1 MNAAVDIRSLS
12 HRYGWR
18 WGARRWAVR
27 DLDLEVPEG
36 SFFGL
41 LGPNGAGKS
50 TTLDICM
57 NLLRPSGGETRVL
70 GTPSRSLGPEQLAK
84 IGYVSADQRLPGH
97 LDLDQLFAYLGP
109 LYPTWDPAFADQL
122 VRQLQ
127 VPRKRKLLQM
137 SRGEK
142 MKAALVSSMAYRPAI
157 LILDEPFSGLDVL
170 TRDDLVEGILDPTQ
184 QEGWTVVISS
194 HDLGGIEPLVDQVG
208 ILVEGRTILT
218 GAIDELGQRFR
229 QVEVVYDDEAGAPD
243 SLPSSWLGF
252 RRAGRTA
259 RFVESRFESEEA
271 LRAAWPGARSLETSN
286 LGLRELFVSVC
297 RQPGVRSEVGSDSE
311 PSLDSEGK
319 EA

>member
-41 LGPNGAGKS
+41 VGPNGAGKS

-70 GTPSRSLGPEQLAK
+70 GTPSQELGPELLAK

-97 LDLDQLFAYLGP
+97 LSLDQLFAYLGP
-109 LYPTWDPAFADQL
+109 LYPTWDSMFADRL
-122 VRQLQ
+122 VRQLG
-127 VPRKRKLLQM
+127 VPRKRKLRKM
-137 SRGEK
+137 SRGERRK
-142 MKAALVSSMAYRPAI
+142 VALVASMAYRPRV

-184 QEGWTVVISS
+184 REGLTVLISS
-194 HDLGGIEPLVDQVG
+194 HDLGGIEPLVDRVG
-208 ILVEGRTILT
+208 ILFGGRAILAGT
-218 GAIDELGQRFR
+218 IDELGQRFR
-229 QVEVVYDDEAGAPD
+229 QVEVVYDDEAGVPESRPA
-243 SLPSSWLGF
+243 SWLGF
-252 RRAGRTA
+252 RRSGRTA

-271 LRAAWPGARSLETSN
+271 LRAHLPGARSLETSA
-286 LGLRELFVSVC
+286 LGLRDLFVVVC
-297 RQPGVRSEVGSDSE
+297 RQPGIRSEAGNDAEPGADSE
-311 PSLDSEGK
+311 EK
-319 EA
+319 EV